1 MPLSLRIFS
10 GTTLFRRKN
19 PAPPEEL
26 GLTGLAFHV
35 YDLSD
40 SFLFFLVFSDHVTNL
55 LIATLEPHFKH
66 IVVG

>member
-1 MPLSLRIFS
+1 MIIEEE
-10 GTTLFRRKN
+10 
-19 PAPPEEL
+19 EEL

-40 SFLFFLVFSDHVTNL
+40 SFLFLVFSDHVTNL